1 MSDPWWRRRKKKSPW
16 FNDIYEELEK
26 LGDLIDETIQKSFD
40 PSSEKTPVRRNR
52 IQGFSIK
59 IGPDGKPR
67 IYEFNSRQPPQNEP
81 EIDDDPEPLVDV
93 IEDGETLVILAALPG
108 VTKDAIDLRV
118 TENCLTVSV
127 DAADFEW
134 YEEFKLPTRVDPKSA
149 RASYKNGVLEVKVK
163 KLEKLVRDGRISLK
177 K

>member
-1 MSDPWWRRRKKKSPW
+1 LSDPWWRRRKKKNPW

-26 LGDLIDETIQKSFD
+26 LGDLIDETLQKASET
-40 PSSEKTPVRRNR
+40 SEKTPVRRNR

-67 IYEFNSRQPPQNEP
+67 IQEFNIRQPRRNEP
-81 EIDDDPEPLVDV
+81 ELSDDPEPLVDL
-93 IEDGETLVILAALPG
+93 IEDGETLVFLAALPG
-108 VTKDAIDLRV
+108 VKKDAINLRI

-127 DAADFEW
+127 DTADFEW
-134 YEEFKLPTRVDPKSA
+134 YNEFKLPTKVKPKSA

>member
-1 MSDPWWRRRKKKSPW
+1 MSNPWWRRRKKKNPW

-40 PSSEKTPVRRNR
+40 SSSEKTPVRRNR

-59 IGPDGKPR
+59 IGPDGNPR
-67 IYEFNSRQPPQNEP
+67 IQEFNNRQPRQSEP
-81 EIDDDPEPLVDV
+81 EISDDPEPLVDV
-93 IEDGETLVILAALPG
+93 IEDGETLVVLAALPG
-108 VTKDAIDLRV
+108 VNKDAIDLRI

-127 DAADFEW
+127 DTDDLEW
-134 YEEFKLPTRVDPKSA
+134 YNEFKLPTKVDPKSA

-163 KLEKLVRDGRISLK
+163 KLEKLVRDGRISVK